1 MPERQLRVVQTIVDH
16 APEKHLTI
24 LDLACLEGEYSLE
37 LASHGYRVTGI
48 EGRSESHEK
57 AERRRR
63 ELGHENVRFLCD
75 DVRNLSREK
84 YGEYDIVLCLGI
96 LYHLEAEDALKLID
110 NVCSV
115 CRRFAIFDTHFS
127 FTPDEKVI
135 YRGQTYTGHSSREH
149 DLSHPWSAIGNEF
162 GLFFTCP
169 SLYNAIEGAG
179 FSSVYECLM
188 PAAPDYPR
196 DRTTLIAIK
205 GRPVTL
211 NRTPLGNR
219 RVWPEVKPY
228 SALRRF
234 AIRMFLVAKKLWRRP
249 FSRARVARGD

>member
-1 MPERQLRVVQTIVDH
+1 MPERQRRIIQTVVDH
-16 APEKHLTI
+16 APENNLTV
-24 LDLACLEGEYSLE
+24 LDLACLEGQYSLE
-37 LASHGYRVTGI
+37 LASHGYQVTGI
-48 EGRSESHEK
+48 EGRPESYEK
-57 AERRRR
+57 AERGRR
-63 ELGHENVRFLCD
+63 ESGYENVRFFCD

-96 LYHLEAEDALKLID
+96 LYHLEAENALKLID
-110 NVCSV
+110 YVYSV

-135 YRGQTYTGHSSREH
+135 YRGQTYAGHCSPEH

-162 GLFFTCP
+162 GFFFTRP
-169 SLYNAIEGAG
+169 SLYNAVEGAG

-188 PAAPDYPR
+188 PAAPDYPIN
-196 DRTTLIAIK
+196 RTTLIAIK

-211 NRTPLGNR
+211 NRTPLGKR
-219 RVWPEVKPY
+219 RLWPETKPY

-234 AIRMFLVAKKLWRRP
+234 AVRTFLAAEKLWR
-249 FSRARVARGD
+249 